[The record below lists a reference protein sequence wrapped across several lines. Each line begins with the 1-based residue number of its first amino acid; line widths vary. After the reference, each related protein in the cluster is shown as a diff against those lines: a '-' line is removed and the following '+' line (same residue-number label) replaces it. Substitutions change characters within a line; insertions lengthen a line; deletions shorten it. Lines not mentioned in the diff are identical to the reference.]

1 MIFDRI
7 CRLVERCPELF
18 RPLRPVIEAAHLF
31 HFPHVPGEVLPKN
44 YADDALAFHT
54 EHFVLPFRTVAIE
67 DESSCVV
74 LWDANANAAGL
85 GARRFYF
92 EFAPLSAK
100 HASTW
105 RDAEEEMAHRETM
118 RREDREQLDRLSQ
131 VTFGTIWNLGSV
143 PLSEADPR
151 PEDPDRNWRYNV
163 ETTLIG
169 AWVLNGD
176 DVDMELS
183 APMMTQHLEGVCAQG
198 ARNAITAIE
207 EFMQFNA
214 PDRFI
219 LEDRPLKERKK
230 TPKILRSGDRPLYTL
245 LHPAEIRSKLKL
257 PEPERGGPRKPHERR
272 RHVRRYPDD
281 IERWPNMHGKSIV
294 IPASWVG
301 PSEATVGKRR
311 YKVLL
316 DQ

>member
-1 MIFDRI
+1 MIFDRL
-7 CRLVERCPELF
+7 CRLIERNPKLF
-18 RPLRPVIEAAHLF
+18 QPLRAIAEDARLF
-31 HFPHVPGEVLPKN
+31 HFPHNPGEVLPKN
-44 YADDALAFHT
+44 YEPDALAFHS

-67 DESSCVV
+67 DDTSVVV
-74 LWDANANAAGL
+74 LWDAVADAQGMS
-85 GARRFYF
+85 ARRLYV
-92 EFAPLSAK
+92 ELAPLAWS
-100 HASTW
+100 HAETW
-105 RDAEEEMAHRETM
+105 HDSDEERKMREELPAEARRALERAH
-118 RREDREQLDRLSQ
+118 QL
-131 VTFGTIWNLGSV
+131 TFGAIWNLAPAEGYHT
-143 PLSEADPR
+143 PDP
-151 PEDPDRNWRYNV
+151 ERNWRYQL
-163 ETTLIG
+163 ECTLAG
-169 AWVLNGD
+169 AWIIDGD
-176 DVDMELS
+176 EVDVPWSTRVMREHGEPLC
-183 APMMTQHLEGVCAQG
+183 HQG
-198 ARNAITAIE
+198 ARNAVCAIE